1 MQIPHKMHL
10 ALSFCSLVLA
20 AGTVSAAVVTD
31 LPLAEGPGT
40 VIAPTRSIT
49 LEATGSTSSA
59 TLNARS
65 DIYALQSV
73 PGFSSSGL
81 TNIVSYTDSTL
92 PDLRYTKSFS
102 GTNTGNEITNP
113 GFLTSSTP
121 DTATNSGYY
130 IYLPTNATEALTPTI
145 TIDFGSYNSGT
156 EEFTTGVNSV
166 QAAGFTLTA
175 PAARFALTSSIVV
188 EFLDASSG
196 VLSSQTVLYS
206 ELDTDDPND
215 PNALYFGYESD
226 DYDIASISITFNQD
240 AGTSVVPIIGLDD
253 VAFTSVPEPSTM
265 GMLGLGLLALIGL
278 RLRRR

>member
-10 ALSFCSLVLA
+10 ALSICSLVLTA
-20 AGTVSAAVVTD
+20 STVSAAVVTD

-40 VIAPTRSIT
+40 VIAPSRSIT

-59 TLNARS
+59 TLNARD

-73 PGFSSSGL
+73 PGFSNSGF

-102 GTNTGNEITNP
+102 GTNTGNEISNSA
-113 GFLTSSTP
+113 FLTSYPEETL
-121 DTATNSGYY
+121 TKSGYY
-130 IYLPTNATEALTPTI
+130 VYLPNNATEALAYNI
-145 TIDFGSYNSGT
+145 TIDFGSYNSGS
-156 EEFTTGVNSV
+156 EEFSTGVNSV

-175 PAARFALTSSIVV
+175 PAERFALTSSIVV
-188 EFLDASSG
+188 EFRDASSG

-206 ELDTDDPND
+206 ELSTEFS
-215 PNALYFGYESD
+215 NAIYFGYESD

-240 AGTSVVPIIGLDD
+240 AGTSVVPIFGVDD